1 MLIPL
6 ASKIIPVEMQP
17 KKNYLFFFFEIWQV
31 FPSKKG
37 RNMRQ
42 NIPFSFLMFFRILC
56 GKEKKLS
63 WQDQHFLLIIE
74 KDRSRVPSV
83 GATKMAGPPET
94 RLLT

>member
-31 FPSKKG
+31 FPSEKGEYATEYSLLFFHGFFAFCVGKK
-37 RNMRQ
+37 
-42 NIPFSFLMFFRILC
+42 
-56 GKEKKLS
+56 KKLS